1 MRGAVFELR
10 LVEREQRAAA
20 EAPVEMRVG
29 GGEMVEE
36 PLAAGEHGLG
46 DGEFLKELLLR
57 QALYRRLR
65 IRQIANELRR
75 VDAEEEGMDA
85 GGTKGKDRDRF
96 RILHRVFGQELG
108 LGKIARNP
116 DVDRG
121 VLGQGLA
128 VDDQGRYLVL

>member
-1 MRGAVFELR
+1 MRGAVLELR

-20 EAPVEMRVG
+20 EAPVEMRVS

-36 PLAAGEHGLG
+36 PFTPREQRLG
-46 DGEFLKELLLR
+46 NSEFLEELLLR
-57 QALYRRLR
+57 QALHRRLR

-96 RILHRVFGQELG
+96 HILHSVFGQELG
-108 LGKIARNP
+108 LGKIARDP

-121 VLGQGLA
+121 
-128 VDDQGRYLVL
+128 